1 MPLFQVRLHR
11 RGQNKKRLRPSY
23 GTKALLLLCHP
34 RILSSSF
41 PHTYSSHT
49 RSLYNRRRSRQLLLG
64 VTPFVCPH
72 KSIQSILHCRFPPS
86 AALCQLGYRPT
97 ILNHRFKKSFTFYMI
112 SFYARRLVLS
122 RVFRNYHLVYLDRSC
137 QISAAPKHSPQ
148 RICLLTGFLK
158 RIRHKQQIRA
168 CVLKGD
174 MPIDSFFS

>member
-97 ILNHRFKKSFTFYMI
+97 ILNHRFKVLLNYYDAIIFMI
-112 SFYARRLVLS
+112 AAFVKHFFQIALCGTSLRYRLSLFVKTARVNDSIGLFSRLFATGLS
-122 RVFRNYHLVYLDRSC
+122 LS
-137 QISAAPKHSPQ
+137 QSEI
-148 RICLLTGFLK
+148 
-158 RIRHKQQIRA
+158 
-168 CVLKGD
+168 
-174 MPIDSFFS
+174 